1 MDWISYIKEL
11 DPLVPWLNL
20 ASSLF
25 LAIITLWYVAIT
37 AKTLRQA
44 QTVENDRQTR
54 ARREQAAAI
63 AAWVRKSEVDGDR
76 VGVEILVRNPTSQ
89 PIYALKLSLHDTSGG
104 SLPVTIHTP
113 QLLGPGEERRLEVRS
128 PIPENASGDL
138 RLALRFV
145 DSSGSTWLRGADG
158 SLAEQPSSTETRA
171 LKSKRHN

>member
-1 MDWISYIKEL
+1 MNWMSYIKEL

-44 QTVENDRQTR
+44 QTVEDDRQRR

-76 VGVEILVRNPTSQ
+76 ASVEIVVRNPTSQ
-89 PIYALKLSLHDTSGG
+89 PIYALQLSLYDTSGG
-104 SLPVTIHTP
+104 SLPATIHTP
-113 QLLGPGEERRLEVRS
+113 QLLGPDEERCLEVRS
-128 PIPENASGDL
+128 PIPDNASGDL
-138 RLALRFV
+138 RLALGFV
-145 DSSGSTWLRGADG
+145 DSSGSTWIRGADG
-158 SLAEQPSSTETRA
+158 SLTEKTSSTVTRA
-171 LKSKRHN
+171 PKSK